1 MPLPGA
7 VPTVTSVGSVWC
19 RPPPTRMVV
28 ARTVREPR
36 EVPVIEWSDEQ
47 RMVQAAVRDFIA
59 KEVVPHHRE
68 LEHGDLPPY
77 DILRKLFSTFG
88 MDAMARDR
96 FERQLAGERAGEAP
110 ERDDAPRDPTEAA
123 NAAAFQMIP
132 IIELCRWSPGMV
144 TAMGVSMGLTSAAI
158 LSKGTIAQKER
169 WALPLL
175 TMEKIGSWAITE
187 PGSGSDAFGSMRS
200 TARRDGDEYVL
211 NGSKTF
217 ITNGP
222 YADTIVFICK
232 LDEGNPP
239 EERAI
244 VSFVLDSGMPGL
256 EQSKPLKKMGMHS
269 SPTGE
274 LFLTDVRAGRDRLI
288 GETEHPEGGGRDAAK
303 ATFLQERSGVAAM
316 ALGIIAQCLDLSVAY
331 AKDRV
336 QFGKPIGEFQLIQDK
351 LARMEVARL
360 NVENLVFRVIEA
372 TAAGR
377 GMTLAEASAMKLYA
391 ARAATE
397 VALEAVQLFGG
408 NGYMSE
414 FQVEQLARDAKVL
427 QIYAGTDEIQ
437 ITHIARDL
445 LNR

>member
-1 MPLPGA
+1 MY
-7 VPTVTSVGSVWC
+7 
-19 RPPPTRMVV
+19 
-28 ARTVREPR
+28 
-36 EVPVIEWSDEQ
+36 EWSDEQ
-47 RMVQAAVRDFIA
+47 QMIRKAVRDFI
-59 KEVVPHHRE
+59 ERELVPIHRE

-77 DILRKLFSTFG
+77 DLLRRFFAAFG
-88 MDAMARDR
+88 MDAMASETFKRR
-96 FERQLAGERAGEAP
+96 IEREKAIEAGEV
-110 ERDDAPRDPTEAA
+110 DPAEKKDRGLADGMSA
-123 NAAAFQMIP
+123 NAAGMQLLP
-132 IIELCRWSPGMV
+132 IIELCRYSPGLV

-158 LSKGTIAQKER
+158 MSRGTIAQKER
-169 WALPLL
+169 FALPLL
-175 TMEKIGSWAITE
+175 TMEKIGAWAITE
-187 PGSGSDAFGSMRS
+187 PGSGSDAFGSMKS
-200 TARRDGDEYVL
+200 TARRDGDEYLL

-239 EERAI
+239 DERKI
-244 VSFVLDSGMPGL
+244 LSFVIDSGMPGL
-256 EQSKPLKKMGMHS
+256 EQSKPLQKMGMHS

-274 LFLTDVRAGRDRLI
+274 LFLTDVRVGKDRLI
-288 GETEHPEGGGRDAAK
+288 GETEDVPSGGRAGAK
-303 ATFLQERSGVAAM
+303 DTFSIERSGVAAM
-316 ALGIIAQCLDLSVAY
+316 SLGIIERCLELSVQY

-360 NVENLVFRVIEA
+360 NVENLVFRFLEV
-372 TAAGR
+372 TAAGKSL
-377 GMTLAEASAMKLYA
+377 TLAEASAMKLYS

-397 VALEAVQLFGG
+397 VAMEAVQVFGG
-408 NGYMSE
+408 NGYMTE
-414 FQVEQLARDAKVL
+414 FLVEQLARDAKVL